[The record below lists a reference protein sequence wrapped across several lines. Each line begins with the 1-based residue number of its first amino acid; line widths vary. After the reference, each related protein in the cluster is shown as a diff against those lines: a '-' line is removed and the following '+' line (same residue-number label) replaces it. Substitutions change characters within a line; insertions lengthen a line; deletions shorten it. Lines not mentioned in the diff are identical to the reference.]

1 MKPDHAL
8 DKQMAEMFGTNWT
21 TDVDYRETQYQCSA
35 WYDPSLN
42 KNKKKD
48 LGRSAWYTGSL

>member
-21 TDVDYRETQYQCSA
+21 TDVDYRETQYQCSG

-42 KNKKKD
+42 KKNKKNES
-48 LGRSAWYTGSL
+48 RP

>member
-21 TDVDYRETQYQCSA
+21 TNVDYRETQYQCSGF
-35 WYDPSLN
+35 YDPSLN
-42 KNKKKD
+42 KKKKE
-48 LGRSAWYTGSL
+48 LGRSAWYTGSV